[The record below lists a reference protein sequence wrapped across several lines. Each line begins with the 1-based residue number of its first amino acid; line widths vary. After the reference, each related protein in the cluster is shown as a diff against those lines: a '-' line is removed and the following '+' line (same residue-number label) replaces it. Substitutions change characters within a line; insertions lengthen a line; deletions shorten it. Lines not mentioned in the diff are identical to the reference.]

1 MLETFFDIRKM
12 VNFATKK
19 IMAHNL
25 LFEKDKLA
33 GKKKSSSPYN
43 FSFSV
48 IYATGPCLFDDAHI
62 RPSPPLHSTL
72 DSALIQ
78 VTQKQGRWNDPQL
91 NKLTA
96 QLENVQS
103 QDMPKSA

>member
-1 MLETFFDIRKM
+1 M

-19 IMAHNL
+19 IMVHYL

-33 GKKKSSSPYN
+33 GKKSSSPYN

-62 RPSPPLHSTL
+62 RPSTELHSTP
-72 DSALIQ
+72 DSGLIQ
-78 VTQKQGRWNDPQL
+78 VTQKQGSWNDPQL
-91 NKLTA
+91 NQMTA
-96 QLENVQS
+96 HLENVES
-103 QDMPKSA
+103 QDIPKSP

>member
-1 MLETFFDIRKM
+1 M

-19 IMAHNL
+19 IMVHNL

-33 GKKKSSSPYN
+33 CKKSSSPYN

-48 IYATGPCLFDDAHI
+48 IHATGPCLFDDAHI
-62 RPSPPLHSTL
+62 RPSTPLHSTP
-72 DSALIQ
+72 DSGLIQ

-91 NKLTA
+91 NQLTA

-103 QDMPKSA
+103 QDIPKSA